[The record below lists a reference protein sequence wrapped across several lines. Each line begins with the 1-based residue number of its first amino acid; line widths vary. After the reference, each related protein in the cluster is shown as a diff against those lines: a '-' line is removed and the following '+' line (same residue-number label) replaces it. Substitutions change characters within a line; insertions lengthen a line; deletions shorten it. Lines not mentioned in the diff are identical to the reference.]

1 MTSVNN
7 ESKLNIR
14 DLLKKG
20 ENLTFLVGAGCSIDP
35 PSCLPA
41 SNEMIKNIIKY
52 SCAASEIEK
61 ILKLKNLRLE
71 TILDIIRDCLD
82 EELKIIDYYG
92 LCDKPNIQ
100 HYFIADMIKKGAFVL
115 TTNFDFLIEYAL
127 LQSNVMKKRIA
138 TVITEKD
145 FKKFS
150 DPIKLLKSGRLSLYK
165 IHSSAKNIIFDEET
179 RDSLSDTI
187 KLLGF
192 NKIQKTYSDCEK
204 ILSGITPEKIKEDKE
219 KEPVSVNL
227 LFFIFLLIIAIII
240 LLFAYKKKQN

>member
-1 MTSVNN
+1 MSAKKMTSVNN

-20 ENLTFLVGAGCSIDP
+20 EDLTFLVGAGCSVDP

-52 SCAASEIEK
+52 SCAKSEIEK

-71 TILDIIRDCLD
+71 TILDIIRDSLD
-82 EELKIIDYYG
+82 EALMIFDYYG

-100 HYFIADMIKKGAFVL
+100 HYFIAEMIKNGAFVI

-127 LQSNVMKKRIA
+127 LQSNVMKKRIVTA
-138 TVITEKD
+138 ITEKD

-150 DPIKLLKSGRLSLYK
+150 DPIKLLKSGRFSLHK
-165 IHSSAKNIIFDEET
+165 IHGSAKNIIFEEDT
-179 RDSLSDTI
+179 SDSLIDTI
-187 KLLGF
+187 KLLGS
-192 NKIQKTYSDCEK
+192 NKERLNIFQ
-204 ILSGITPEKIKEDKE
+204 L
-219 KEPVSVNL
+219 EP
-227 LFFIFLLIIAIII
+227 
-240 LLFAYKKKQN
+240 